1 MQKSPVNDYPIKKNI
16 LYDGTKVVSV
26 RKAEAIVV
34 RTGFSSYK
42 GQIFRNALS
51 PNPANVRF
59 YRDAVKFLLMYA
71 IIVFS
76 IYFGF
81 LWKMITLNLTFKLIF
96 FR

>member
-1 MQKSPVNDYPIKKNI
+1 MESVTKKNI
-16 LYDGTKVVSV
+16 LYDGTKVVFV
-26 RKAEAIVV
+26 RDAEAIVI

-42 GQIFRNALS
+42 GQIFRNALLL
-51 PNPANVRF
+51 NPVKVRF
-59 YRDAVKFLLMYA
+59 YKDAIKFLFLYG

-81 LWKMITLNLTFKLIF
+81 LWKMITLKLAFKLIF